1 LRKIVIKYNL
11 EEYFGI
17 DVQMKVIDLEFF
29 ILSIQLDSP
38 MLSWIFYYTIWNLK
52 FKIPS
57 KFDYKQ
63 SINLFGIRFVGV
75 GLKYNTLDMLIFPN
89 FFVA

>member
-1 LRKIVIKYNL
+1 MVQLTPKGLRVLLRSLVWERTSLKKTVIKYNL

-38 MLSWIFYYTIWNLK
+38 MLSWIFYYTIW
-52 FKIPS
+52 
-57 KFDYKQ
+57 
-63 SINLFGIRFVGV
+63 
-75 GLKYNTLDMLIFPN
+75 
-89 FFVA
+89 

>member
-1 LRKIVIKYNL
+1 MKINPYRTKRAYEISTFRKIVIKYNL

-38 MLSWIFYYTIWNLK
+38 MLS
-52 FKIPS
+52 
-57 KFDYKQ
+57 
-63 SINLFGIRFVGV
+63 
-75 GLKYNTLDMLIFPN
+75 
-89 FFVA
+89 